1 MADVAALGVDI
12 GGTKLLA
19 LAVGADGE
27 VLERRRLTTPRADA
41 AALATTIGAVSRELG
56 AGLPLGIGVAG
67 ITDRDGTLRYAPN
80 LEIEDVPL
88 ARDLAA
94 ELEIPVTV
102 HNDVT
107 VALYAEW
114 RVGAARDADDVVMVT
129 LGTGVGGGVIAG
141 GRLLTGAEGLAGE
154 LGHLPVS
161 DGGRLCGCG
170 NRGCLEAYA
179 SGNAVGLRARER
191 LADEDAPSSLR
202 ELGSDEVDGK
212 AVTLAALDGDDF
224 ALAVLREAGYW
235 LGVGLTGIINAFD
248 PEVVVIGG
256 GAATRSAPIVVPE
269 ASRVVADRVIGVEH
283 RTLPRLV
290 LAELADDAGAIG
302 AALLALDEASTG

>member
-1 MADVAALGVDI
+1 MAGIAALGVDI

-41 AALATTIGAVSRELG
+41 DALARAIGEVARELG
-56 AGLPLGIGVAG
+56 PGLPLGIGVAG

-80 LEIEDVPL
+80 LDVEDVAL
-88 ARDLAA
+88 GRELSA
-94 ELEIPVTV
+94 ELDVPVMV

-114 RVGAARDADDVVMVT
+114 RLGVARGVDDIVMVT
-129 LGTGVGGGVIAG
+129 LGTGVGGAVIAG

-154 LGHLPVS
+154 LGHLPVV
-161 DGGRLCGCG
+161 DGGRPCGCG
-170 NRGCLEAYA
+170 SRGCLEAYA
-179 SGNAVGLRARER
+179 SGSAVGLRARQR
-191 LADEDAPSSLR
+191 LADEDAATALR
-202 ELGSDEVDGK
+202 QLDRGAVDGK
-212 AVTLAALDGDDF
+212 AVTLAARDGDAF
-224 ALAVLREAGYW
+224 ALEVLCEAGYW

-248 PEVVVIGG
+248 PAIVVIGG
-256 GAATRSAPIVVPE
+256 GAATESAPIVIPE
-269 ASRVVADRVIGVEH
+269 ASRIVTERVIGAAH

-290 LAELADDAGAIG
+290 PAELADDAGAIG
-302 AALLALDEASTG
+302 AALLARDEVPTG